1 MRLNAIMPASKTN
14 DRGFIAPPP
23 PLLELGAEELSSVTL
38 ADAEAD
44 NPLVVEL
51 QVIPKVNTT
60 DEVSRA
66 TGSVTVWL
74 PLFALV
80 PAQLSSAPPPVAVQP
95 VAFEDAQ
102 VRVVDCPA
110 VMVVGDAEIV
120 GVTAGHFQTTDVDGS
135 TTGAPGAVQLIR

>member
-1 MRLNAIMPASKTN
+1 MSRSGVSARASIWACRFT
-14 DRGFIAPPP
+14 
-23 PLLELGAEELSSVTL
+23 
-38 ADAEAD
+38 
-44 NPLVVEL
+44 
-51 QVIPKVNTT
+51 
-60 DEVSRA
+60 RA
-66 TGSVTVWL
+66 ML

>member
-44 NPLVVEL
+44 NPL
-51 QVIPKVNTT
+51 VIPKVNTT